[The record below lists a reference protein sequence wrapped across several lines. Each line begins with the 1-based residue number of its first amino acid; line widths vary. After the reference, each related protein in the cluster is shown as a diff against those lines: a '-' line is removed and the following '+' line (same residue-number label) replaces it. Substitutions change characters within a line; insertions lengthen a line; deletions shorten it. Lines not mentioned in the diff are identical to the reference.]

1 MKGVIFGAGVYG
13 KKILRG
19 LQEIYNV
26 EVVAFCDNDK
36 KKWLRYPDEA
46 VVSVSTVPLC
56 NRA

>member
-36 KKWLRYPDEA
+36 KNGEKGLKVFLLYLLR
-46 VVSVSTVPLC
+46 S
-56 NRA
+56 